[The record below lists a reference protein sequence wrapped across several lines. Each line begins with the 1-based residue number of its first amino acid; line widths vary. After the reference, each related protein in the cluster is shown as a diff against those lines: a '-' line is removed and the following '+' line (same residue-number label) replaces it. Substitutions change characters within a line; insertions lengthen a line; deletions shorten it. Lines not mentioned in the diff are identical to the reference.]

1 MFKTFRSSLLAAC
14 IAASGLVG
22 CAAVNSAPEQPLKVD
37 TFNPGDASLF
47 PVMSSLISG
56 ENEILLVDAQFQR
69 NDAQVL
75 VDRIRASGKKLTAV
89 YISHYDPDFYFGLD
103 LIADNFPGVK
113 FYATPTTAKKVKASA
128 QPKLDY
134 WGPILKENAPKR
146 LDLPEAIDGDTLLV
160 DGEKVEIFGLDS
172 HDPTHTVLWIPSIKT
187 VTGGV
192 VLYENV
198 HVWMADN
205 QTPESR
211 RSWLK
216 TLDNIVALN
225 PEKIIPG
232 HVIGESKMGMEAV
245 EHTRTYIRHFEQQMA
260 QSKDSAE
267 LIDRMK
273 KLYPDFSNVGDLELS
288 AKVAMGEMKW
298 PM

>member
-1 MFKTFRSSLLAAC
+1 MFKSFRSTLLATC
-14 IAASGLVG
+14 IAASGLIG
-22 CAAVNSAPEQPLKVD
+22 CAAVNSAPEQPLTVD
-37 TFNPGDASLF
+37 TFNPGEASLF

-56 ENEILLVDAQFQR
+56 KNEVLLVDAQFQR

-75 VDRIRASGKKLTAV
+75 VDRIRASGKQLKAV

-113 FYATPTTAKKVKASA
+113 FYATPTTAKKINASA
-128 QPKLDY
+128 QPKLNY

-146 LDLPEAIDGDTLLV
+146 LDLPEAFKGDTLRV
-160 DGEKVEIFGLDS
+160 DGQEVKIVGLDS

-232 HVIGESKMGMEAV
+232 HVIGESEMGMAAV
-245 EHTRTYIRHFEQQMA
+245 EHTRLYIRNFEQQMA
-260 QSKDSAE
+260 LAKDSAD
-267 LIDRMK
+267 LIARMK
-273 KLYPDFSNVGDLELS
+273 KLYPEFTNVGDLELS

>member
-1 MFKTFRSSLLAAC
+1 MFKTFRSTLLATC

-22 CAAVNSAPEQPLKVD
+22 CAAVNSAPEHPLTVD
-37 TFNPGDASLF
+37 TFNPGAASLF

-56 ENEILLVDAQFQR
+56 ENEVLLVDAPFQR

-75 VDRIRASGKKLTAV
+75 VDKIRASGKRLSAV

-103 LIADNFPGVK
+103 LIADNFPGVT
-113 FYATPTTAKKVKASA
+113 FYASPTTVKKIKASA

-146 LDLPEAIDGDTLLV
+146 LALPQAIKGDTLMV
-160 DGEKVEIFGLDS
+160 DGQTVQIVGLDS

-192 VLYENV
+192 VLSENL

-216 TLDNIVALN
+216 TLDNIVALQ

-232 HVIGESKMGMEAV
+232 HVIGDSEMSMAPV
-245 EHTRTYIRHFEQQMA
+245 EHTRQYIRNFEQQMA
-260 QSKDSAE
+260 LAKDGAD
-267 LIDRMK
+267 LVARMK
-273 KLYPDFSNVGDLELS
+273 QLYPDFSNVSGLELS
-288 AKVAMGEMKW
+288 AKVAMGEMRW